1 MMNSAFKMMNSAF
14 KMMNFVLKSGGRQEE
29 RLLQQGYWFVFRIL
43 YFVFKM
49 IDFAFKMM
57 DFAFKMMDFAF
68 KMMDFVLKMMNF
80 AGREEGSA
88 ETDTLLDRSVGEAK
102 KGACSRGKGR
112 EDTGKNTG
120 EICRNI

>member
-1 MMNSAFKMMNSAF
+1 MDFAFKSMDFAF
-14 KMMNFVLKSGGRQEE
+14 KSMN
-29 RLLQQGYWFVFRIL
+29 
-43 YFVFKM
+43 
-49 IDFAFKMM
+49 FAFKMM